1 MSFIPY
7 PRNYRNGSVVI
18 DNAQI
23 GTNTKTL
30 NGNTDQYFDKSIEL
44 NRTYGGYKKY
54 WMGMIGEGNKTSVG
68 GVPNDNNSF
77 GICVDNGS
85 VAEPEVL
92 LELNKDGDLRIRGD
106 IYIAGEV
113 INVTNEHIQVE
124 DISSNTYKFNGSESS
139 IYKDNNDIVINNEQ
153 GDIRLS
159 AGNVTM
165 HGALNVEGY
174 ILDINRNDNNTTSL
188 IRAGKNGSTNGQ
200 LVIQHDRRIVFDKLS
215 DSSNPNVEINT
226 QTGELRCT
234 SLIVENNPTT
244 RLAPVFTT
252 EGRIQIT
259 NLNNCISMM
268 SDGGTFIEGVTNI
281 VAGDGTTAAVRQF
294 WMGTNTDTTEQ
305 QGQYRDFTISS
316 TQKDIVLQ
324 AVNGDVRVS
333 HSDLFVNGRISS
345 NTYKFNGSE
354 SSIYKDNNDIV
365 INNLDQGDIRLSAG
379 NVIIPTGDLSVTGNS
394 TVDGNLT
401 VNQFFRVGNTSQPD
415 SDIVLF
421 SNSPGDESQSRFV
434 TEGKKLFIQNNTSIN
449 FGSIGTAGV
458 VSINTTNGNLSVTGT
473 IESSSDISSNTYK
486 FNSSESSI
494 YKDNNDIVINNLDQG
509 DIRLSAG
516 NVTMLGELDVEGY
529 ILDINRNDNN
539 TTSLIRAGKNGS
551 TNGQLVIQH
560 DRRIVF
566 DKLSDSSKPNVEIN
580 TQTGE
585 LRCASLIVDSTG
597 DLSVT
602 GNSTVDGNLS
612 VAGTVSSSSDIRLKE
627 NITNLNNSLDK
638 ISNIR
643 GVNYNLKND
652 ETKTKT
658 AGVIAQELLEQI
670 PEAVNDSDSE
680 HLRVNYNAI
689 IPYLIESVKELKREI
704 DDLKANNI

>member
-226 QTGELRCT
+226 QTGELRCA
-234 SLIVENNPTT
+234 SLIVD
-244 RLAPVFTT
+244 
-252 EGRIQIT
+252 
-259 NLNNCISMM
+259 S
-268 SDGGTFIEGVTNI
+268 
-281 VAGDGTTAAVRQF
+281 
-294 WMGTNTDTTEQ
+294 
-305 QGQYRDFTISS
+305 
-316 TQKDIVLQ
+316 
-324 AVNGDVRVS
+324 
-333 HSDLFVNGRISS
+333 
-345 NTYKFNGSE
+345 
-354 SSIYKDNNDIV
+354 
-365 INNLDQGDIRLSAG
+365 
-379 NVIIPTGDLSVTGNS
+379 TGDLSVTGNS

-401 VNQFFRVGNTSQPD
+401 VNQFFRVGNTSQPG

-421 SNSPGDESQSRFV
+421 SNSPGDAAQSRFV
-434 TEGKKLFIQNNTSIN
+434 TEGKQLFIQNNTSIN
-449 FGSIGTAGV
+449 FGSIGNAGV
-458 VSINTTNGNLSVTGT
+458 VSINTTNGN
-473 IESSSDISSNTYK
+473 
-486 FNSSESSI
+486 
-494 YKDNNDIVINNLDQG
+494 
-509 DIRLSAG
+509 
-516 NVTMLGELDVEGY
+516 
-529 ILDINRNDNN
+529 
-539 TTSLIRAGKNGS
+539 
-551 TNGQLVIQH
+551 
-560 DRRIVF
+560 
-566 DKLSDSSKPNVEIN
+566 
-580 TQTGE
+580 
-585 LRCASLIVDSTG
+585 
-597 DLSVT
+597 LSVT

>member
-1 MSFIPY
+1 MSFTPY

-23 GTNTKTL
+23 GTNTNTL

-139 IYKDNNDIVINNEQ
+139 IYKDNNDIV
-153 GDIRLS
+153 L
-159 AGNVTM
+159 
-165 HGALNVEGY
+165 H
-174 ILDINRNDNNTTSL
+174 
-188 IRAGKNGSTNGQ
+188 
-200 LVIQHDRRIVFDKLS
+200 
-215 DSSNPNVEINT
+215 
-226 QTGELRCT
+226 
-234 SLIVENNPTT
+234 
-244 RLAPVFTT
+244 
-252 EGRIQIT
+252 
-259 NLNNCISMM
+259 
-268 SDGGTFIEGVTNI
+268 
-281 VAGDGTTAAVRQF
+281 
-294 WMGTNTDTTEQ
+294 
-305 QGQYRDFTISS
+305 
-316 TQKDIVLQ
+316 

-333 HSDLFVNGRISS
+333 HSDLFVNGRTTVYNLHI
-345 NTYKFNGSE
+345 GS
-354 SSIYKDNNDIV
+354 
-365 INNLDQGDIRLSAG
+365 
-379 NVIIPTGDLSVTGNS
+379 
-394 TVDGNLT
+394 
-401 VNQFFRVGNTSQPD
+401 TSQSG

-421 SNSPGDESQSRFV
+421 SNSESNDAQSRFV
-434 TEGKKLFIQNNTSIN
+434 TQVNELFIQNSTSIN
-449 FGSIGTAGV
+449 FGLIGSGV
-458 VSINTTNGNLSVTGT
+458 KAVSINTTNGNLTVGSTSQSG
-473 IESSSDISSNTYK
+473 SDIVLISN
-486 FNSSESSI
+486 SESNDAQSRFVTEVNDLFIQNSTSI
-494 YKDNNDIVINNLDQG
+494 NFGLIGSGVKAVSIDTIN
-509 DIRLSAG
+509 G
-516 NVTMLGELDVEGY
+516 N
-529 ILDINRNDNN
+529 
-539 TTSLIRAGKNGS
+539 
-551 TNGQLVIQH
+551 
-560 DRRIVF
+560 
-566 DKLSDSSKPNVEIN
+566 
-580 TQTGE
+580 
-585 LRCASLIVDSTG
+585 
-597 DLSVT
+597 LSVA
-602 GNSTVDGNLS
+602 GNSTVDGDLT
-612 VAGTVSSSSDIRLKE
+612 VGGTINGAIASSSDIRLKE

-704 DDLKANNI
+704 DELKANI